1 MTDSLR
7 YEVFWRAVSG
17 RRLLAVYDKGAPLA
31 EPPPGPR
38 SLHAFATAPAAT
50 VCVLVA
56 ALLTALSGRYGYHR
70 DELYFLV
77 AGDHPD
83 WGYVDQPPLTPLLTK
98 AFSSVFGD
106 SPAGLRVA
114 GTLACVLLVLL
125 VTAVARELG
134 ADRRAQTLAA
144 VCAATSTFVLAVGH
158 IVTTATYDL
167 VAWSAISWLFLRL
180 LRSGDTRWW
189 VPVGAAVG
197 IGVQNKYLVAML
209 VAALLGGLAVAGPRR
224 LLRSGWLGVGIAV
237 AVLIAWPN
245 LWWQEQHGWPQL
257 TVAGG
262 IVADDGTENRLLFVP
277 QQLLFLSPLYVPV
290 CVAGWLRLWRHA
302 EASWARAVA
311 WAYPL
316 LCLQVIGAGGKP
328 YYALP
333 LLLVLLAAGCVPAA
347 RWLARGT
354 WRLRRGLSAGAVA
367 VTAAMSLAVGL
378 PVLPPSELEWIVGIN
393 PEQGEQV
400 GWPELADAVA
410 AGWQRIPASERATS
424 VVFTQ
429 NYGQAGALVR
439 YGPARRLPAPY
450 SGHMSFADWG
460 PPPDTATGR
469 VLLLQQRGSGAGSGA
484 FFRDCRQTGRID
496 NGQNVEN
503 EEQGTAILI
512 CTGTTARWSQLWP
525 RLRHFY

>member
-1 MTDSLR
+1 
-7 YEVFWRAVSG
+7 
-17 RRLLAVYDKGAPLA
+17 VYDMG
-31 EPPPGPR
+31 ESR
-38 SLHAFATAPAAT
+38 SLHAFATVPAAT
-50 VCVLVA
+50 VCAVAA
-56 ALLTALSGRYGYHR
+56 ALLTGLSGRYGYHR

-83 WGYVDQPPLTPLLTK
+83 WGYVDQPPLTPLITK
-98 AFSSVFGD
+98 ASSTLFGE

-134 ADRRAQTLAA
+134 GDRRAQTLAA
-144 VCAATSTFVLAVGH
+144 VCAASSTFVLAVGH
-158 IVTTATYDL
+158 MVSTATYDL
-167 VAWSAISWLFLRL
+167 VAWLAISWLFLRL
-180 LRSGDTRWW
+180 LRSGDPRWW
-189 VPVGAAVG
+189 VAVGAAVG

-209 VAALLGGLAVAGPRR
+209 VAALLGGLAVAGPRA
-224 LLRSGWLGVGIAV
+224 LLRSPWLGVGVAI

-277 QQLLFLSPLYVPV
+277 QQLLFLSPLYVPL
-290 CVAGWLRLWRHA
+290 CVAGWLRLWRGRA
-302 EASWARAVA
+302 VGWARAVA

-316 LCLQVIGAGGKP
+316 LCVQVIGTGGKP

-333 LLLVLLAAGCVPAA
+333 LLLVLLAAGCVPGVAWLGRGA
-347 RWLARGT
+347 RRVRHALLAG
-354 WRLRRGLSAGAVA
+354 SVA
-367 VTAAMSLAVGL
+367 VTAAVSLAVGL
-378 PVLPPSELEWIVGIN
+378 PVLPPGALGPVGAIN

-410 AGWQRIPASERATS
+410 AGWQHIPAAERAAS
-424 VVFTQ
+424 VLFAQ

-439 YGPARRLPAPY
+439 YGPARGLPAPY

-460 PPPDTATGR
+460 PPPDTSTGR
-469 VLLLQQRGSGAGSGA
+469 VLLLQQLGSEGGTEA
-484 FFRDCRQTGRID
+484 FFRGCRKVGHVD
-496 NGQNVEN
+496 NGENLAN
-503 EEQGTAILI
+503 EEQGAAVVL
-512 CTGTTARWSQLWP
+512 CAGTTRPWSQLWP

>member
-1 MTDSLR
+1 M
-7 YEVFWRAVSG
+7 
-17 RRLLAVYDKGAPLA
+17 YDKGQTLSEARA
-31 EPPPGPR
+31 
-38 SLHAFATAPAAT
+38 LHPFATAPVVAVCAA
-50 VCVLVA
+50 A
-56 ALLTALSGRYGYHR
+56 AGLLTALSGRYGYHR

-83 WGYVDQPPLTPLLTK
+83 WGYVDQPPLTPLLTR

-106 SPAGLRVA
+106 GPAGLRVA
-114 GTLACVLLVLL
+114 GTLACVVLVLL
-125 VTAVARELG
+125 VAGVARELAG
-134 ADRRAQTLAA
+134 DRRAQVLAA
-144 VCAATSTFVLAVGH
+144 VLAATSTFVLAVGH

-167 VAWSAISWLFLRL
+167 VAWLAIGWLFLRL
-180 LRSGDTRWW
+180 LRTRDPRWW
-189 VPVGAAVG
+189 APVGAAVG
-197 IGVQNKYLVAML
+197 IGIQNKYLVAML

-224 LLRSGWLGVGIAV
+224 LLRSGWLGVGVAL

-277 QQLLFLSPLYVPV
+277 QQLLFLSPLYVPL
-290 CVAGWLRLWRHA
+290 CVAGWLRLWRD
-302 EASWARAVA
+302 ERVGWARAVA

-316 LCLQVIGAGGKP
+316 LCLQVIGTGGKP

-333 LLLVLLAAGCVPAA
+333 LLLVLLAAGCPPVVE
-347 RWLARGT
+347 WLVGRV
-354 WRLRRGLSAGAVA
+354 RRGLLAGAVA

-378 PVLPPSELEWIVGIN
+378 PVLPVSQVSWVNGIN

-400 GWPELADAVA
+400 GWPEFADAVA
-410 AGWQRIPASERATS
+410 AGWAKVPPGERARS
-424 VVFTQ
+424 VIFTQ

-439 YGPARRLPAPY
+439 YGPARGLPAPY

-460 PPPDTATGR
+460 PPPDSATGR
-469 VLLLQQRGSGAGSGA
+469 VLVVRQRGTEGGAGE
-484 FFRDCRQTGRID
+484 FFRGCEEVGRVD
-496 NGQNVEN
+496 NGAGVAN
-503 EEQGTAILI
+503 EEQGAVVVL
-512 CTGTTARWSQLWP
+512 CAGTTGPWSTVWP

>member
-1 MTDSLR
+1 M
-7 YEVFWRAVSG
+7 
-17 RRLLAVYDKGAPLA
+17 YDKGEPLSA
-31 EPPPGPR
+31 SR
-38 SLHAFATAPAAT
+38 ALHSFATVPVAA
-50 VCVLVA
+50 VCVAVA
-56 ALLTALSGRYGYHR
+56 GLLTALSGRYGYHR

-77 AGDHPD
+77 AGDRPD
-83 WGYVDQPPLTPLLTK
+83 WGYVDQPPLTPLLTR

-114 GTLACVLLVLL
+114 GTLACVILVLL
-125 VTAVARELG
+125 VASVVRELG
-134 ADRRAQTLAA
+134 GDRRAQILAA
-144 VCAATSTFVLAVGH
+144 GCAATSTFVLAVGH

-167 VAWSAISWLFLRL
+167 VAWLAIGWLFLRL
-180 LRSGDTRWW
+180 LRTGNPRWW
-189 VPVGAAVG
+189 APMGAAVG

-224 LLRSGWLGVGIAV
+224 LLRSGWLGVGVAL

-277 QQLLFLSPLYVPV
+277 QQLLFLSPLYAPV
-290 CVAGWLRLWRHA
+290 CAAGWLRLWRDA
-302 EASWARAVA
+302 RVGWARAVA

-316 LCLQVIGAGGKP
+316 LCLQVIGTGGKP

-333 LLLVLLAAGCVPAA
+333 LLLVLLAAGCPPSVA
-347 RWLARGT
+347 WLAGGA
-354 WRLRRGLSAGAVA
+354 RRVRRSVLVGAVT
-367 VTAAMSLAVGL
+367 VTAAMSLTVGL
-378 PVLPPSELEWIVGIN
+378 PVLPPSQLEWVNGIN

-400 GWPELADAVA
+400 GWPEFADAVA
-410 AGWQRIPASERATS
+410 AGWRRVPPGERATS

-439 YGPARRLPAPY
+439 YGPARGLPAPY

-460 PPPDTATGR
+460 PPPDSATGR
-469 VLLLQQRGSGAGSGA
+469 VVLVRQRGSGGGA
-484 FFRDCRQTGRID
+484 SRFFRGCQDVGRVD
-496 NGQNVEN
+496 NGAGVEN
-503 EEQGTAILI
+503 EEQGTAVVV
-512 CTGTTARWSQLWP
+512 CAGTVSRWSELWP

>member
-1 MTDSLR
+1 M
-7 YEVFWRAVSG
+7 
-17 RRLLAVYDKGAPLA
+17 YDKGQTLFEARA
-31 EPPPGPR
+31 
-38 SLHAFATAPAAT
+38 LHPFATAPVAA
-50 VCVLVA
+50 VCVVA
-56 ALLTALSGRYGYHR
+56 AGLLTALSGRYGYHR

-83 WGYVDQPPLTPLLTK
+83 WGYVDQPPLTPLLTR

-125 VTAVARELG
+125 VAAVARELG
-134 ADRRAQTLAA
+134 GDRRAQLLAA
-144 VCAATSTFVLAVGH
+144 VLAATSTFVLAVGH

-167 VAWSAISWLFLRL
+167 VAWLAIGWLFLRL
-180 LRSGDTRWW
+180 LRSGNPRWW
-189 VPVGAAVG
+189 APVGAAVG
-197 IGVQNKYLVAML
+197 IGIQNKYLVAML

-224 LLRSGWLGVGIAV
+224 LFRSGWLGVGVAL

-290 CVAGWLRLWRHA
+290 CVVGWLRLWRDA
-302 EASWARAVA
+302 RVGWARAVA

-316 LCLQVIGAGGKP
+316 LCLQVIGTGGKP

-333 LLLVLLAAGCVPAA
+333 LLLVLLAAGCPPAV
-347 RWLARGT
+347 RWLAGGAR
-354 WRLRRGLSAGAVA
+354 RVRRGLLAGAVA

-378 PVLPPSELEWIVGIN
+378 PVLPANQVEWVNGIN

-400 GWPELADAVA
+400 GWPQFADAVA
-410 AGWQRIPASERATS
+410 AGWQRIPPGERARS
-424 VVFTQ
+424 VIFTQ

-439 YGPARRLPAPY
+439 YGPARGLPAPY

-460 PPPDTATGR
+460 PPPDSATGR
-469 VLLLQQRGSGAGSGA
+469 VLVVLQRGTEGGTGGFFRGCEGVGRVDNGAGVA
-484 FFRDCRQTGRID
+484 
-496 NGQNVEN
+496 N
-503 EEQGTAILI
+503 EEQGATVELCAGTASP
-512 CTGTTARWSQLWP
+512 WSTLWP